1 MKSAKQANFLPLDSH
16 FRLLIRSNKIMML
29 YVLIGLS
36 LSLAGVAGLQFFYMI
51 YLERMSQEQ
60 KKRIYEL
67 ERHSRQVT
75 KRLSEAEQ
83 QVAQQNE
90 VLESM
95 FDEVEE
101 EEVWADV
108 IEDR

>member
-1 MKSAKQANFLPLDSH
+1 MW
-16 FRLLIRSNKIMML
+16 

-51 YLERMSQEQ
+51 YLERIDREQ
-60 KKRIYEL
+60 KKRIQEL
-67 ERHSRQVT
+67 ERHSKHLS
-75 KRLSEAEQ
+75 KRLSQAEQ
-83 QVAQQNE
+83 QIAEQDE
-90 VLESM
+90 ILESI
-95 FDEVEE
+95 FDEFEDD